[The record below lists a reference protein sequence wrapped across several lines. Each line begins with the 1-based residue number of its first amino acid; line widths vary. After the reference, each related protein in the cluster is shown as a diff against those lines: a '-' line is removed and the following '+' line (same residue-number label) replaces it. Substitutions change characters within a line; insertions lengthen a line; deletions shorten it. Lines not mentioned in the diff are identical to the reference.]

1 MLKSIRLQ
9 NFFGFQDCTINLEKG
24 ANVLV
29 GINGSGKS
37 NFFKAI
43 KLLSA
48 LVYDNELRNILYKD
62 FGGIDNAIFSDT
74 NKNHNKALTLTA
86 SFDVLESPITEAE
99 YKISI
104 ISNLSGGHIISLED
118 YTRKQINIDN
128 KILNQGP
135 GYKVSVK
142 EKSIIYENIHR
153 EHQNVKIEK
162 LASGETHLIEQYH
175 IVPTASVFNR
185 GRVENNNASSFNF
198 QDSLIGCKVYTG
210 FDTTKESSLRRA
222 NSPSFDKYLLS
233 DASNLASLL
242 NDIKIADKETYN
254 RIVNAVKKVN
264 DKFIGVE
271 FKQLAGFIEMWL
283 EEEGLNRAISPIH
296 ISDGTLKFLC
306 LMAILYNPNRGS
318 VVCIDEPELGLH
330 PDMIHTLFEAIT
342 FAAETSQIIIST
354 HSADLL
360 DYFELK
366 QIRVFEKDE
375 HNATTVKQFGEKEF
389 EGWYEKFYPGEMWR
403 AGNIGGNRW

>member
-43 KLLSA
+43 RLLSNLPLTNGA
-48 LVYDNELRNILYKD
+48 TDLLYNK
-62 FGGIDNAIFSDT
+62 FGGLDNIVFGKKRTDPHKLDISLSFQIGEPYEREQSDFSDYGSFIYKCDIETIAGYDFYLLENVIGVGANNKKVQLLEFNKGYKVT
-74 NKNHNKALTLTA
+74 NHSRTITDTDVNDRSK
-86 SFDVLESPITEAE
+86 SFLADG
-99 YKISI
+99 
-104 ISNLSGGHIISLED
+104 NLPWVPMFRYYL
-118 YTRKQINIDN
+118 RN
-128 KILNQGP
+128 KILGL
-135 GYKVSVK
+135 KV
-142 EKSIIYENIHR
+142 YE
-153 EHQNVKIEK
+153 
-162 LASGETHLIEQYH
+162 S
-175 IVPTASVFNR
+175 FD
-185 GRVENNNASSFNF
+185 SSFL
-198 QDSLIGCKVYTG
+198 S
-210 FDTTKESSLRRA
+210 ELRKPNPPR
-222 NSPSFDKYLLS
+222 NDKYLLL
-233 DASNLASLL
+233 DGSNLASLL
-242 NDIKIADKETYN
+242 NDIKLSDKETFN
-254 RIVNAVKKVN
+254 RILNSLKSVN
-264 DKFIGVE
+264 DKYAGIE
-271 FKQLAGFIEMWL
+271 FKQLSGFIEMWL

-330 PDMIHTLFEAIT
+330 PDMINTLYEAIE

-354 HSADLL
+354 HSAHLL
-360 DYFELK
+360 DYFDLE

-375 HNATTVKQFGEKEF
+375 NNATIVKKYTEEEF
-389 EGWYEKFYPGEMWR
+389 SGWYEHFYPGQMWR

>member
-43 KLLSA
+43 RLLKS
-48 LVYDNELRNILYKD
+48 LLRDNDLREIIYKEFGGLENIL
-62 FGGIDNAIFSDT
+62 FSDNNKDPFRGFSIDSNFDFLPYRNVEYGIGIMSDFNGRHMIERENYTVRDTT
-74 NKNHNKALTLTA
+74 NNLLYYDIDRNTTHVKVQELQQSGVLSELD
-86 SFDVLESPITEAE
+86 SFQIETTN
-99 YKISI
+99 SI
-104 ISNLSGGHIISLED
+104 LGKGI
-118 YTRKQINIDN
+118 
-128 KILNQGP
+128 
-135 GYKVSVK
+135 
-142 EKSIIYENIHR
+142 
-153 EHQNVKIEK
+153 
-162 LASGETHLIEQYH
+162 
-175 IVPTASVFNR
+175 F
-185 GRVENNNASSFNF
+185 ENNVNSTYLFS
-198 QDSLIGCKVYTG
+198 QVIQSCKVYLG
-210 FDTTKESSLRRA
+210 FDTTRSSVLRQP
-222 NSPSFDKYLLS
+222 NSPSIGKSLS
-233 DASNLASLL
+233 DDSSNIASLL
-242 NDIKIADKETYN
+242 NDIKLADKETYN
-254 RIVNAVKKVN
+254 RIVNALKKVS
-264 DKFIGVE
+264 DKFIGIE
-271 FKQLAGFIEMWL
+271 FKQLSGFIELWL
-283 EEEGLNRAISPIH
+283 EEDGLNRAVSPIH

-330 PDMIHTLFEAIT
+330 PDMIHTLFEAIE
-342 FAAETSQIIIST
+342 FASQTSQVIIST